1 MGGRQQQLQQQQH
14 RRRRRRRRW
23 KNQCVH
29 FFTREKRASCEAKK
43 HAETICSIY
52 LVWRLSESD
61 AINIK
66 CNQNNKMHP
75 YERIEISQWLSVRT
89 IKNASERK
97 KKHRTMWNTFWLCV
111 AMNLNYHQALSVV
124 QYIVCIT
131 VMHMEHLWTW
141 VWVCVTLF
149 VHVRARN
156 DVCFLFFDLFNFF
169 CKNCLQF
176 MTWLSNNLA
185 VESQLFGILLVSN
198 IFSINT
204 LC

>member
-75 YERIEISQWLSVRT
+75 YESIEISQWLSVRA

-97 KKHRTMWNTFWLCV
+97 KTPDNVKYLLIVRGNEFELSSGIISCSIYCLYHRHAHGTSMDVSVSMCNIICTCKGAERCLFSLFWSL
-111 AMNLNYHQALSVV
+111 
-124 QYIVCIT
+124 
-131 VMHMEHLWTW
+131 
-141 VWVCVTLF
+141 
-149 VHVRARN
+149 
-156 DVCFLFFDLFNFF
+156 
-169 CKNCLQF
+169 
-176 MTWLSNNLA
+176 
-185 VESQLFGILLVSN
+185 
-198 IFSINT
+198 
-204 LC
+204 